1 MPISTATMDEKTGH
15 ERLTNGDSHDEHM
28 IQTSIPQDPTS
39 MLRKPWTPPTGS
51 KLVHP
56 GKHTHTH
63 FSPSLFTNLLIEL

>member
-1 MPISTATMDEKTGH
+1 MDEKTGH
-15 ERLTNGDSHDEHM
+15 ERLTNGDSHDEHEHM

-56 GKHTHTH
+56 GRHITHQ
-63 FSPSLFTNLLIEL
+63 I